1 MLRRFDQRNCK
12 TLNMQQILLYASHH
26 WILVSLTVAAA
37 IVVLVQETRART
49 ANFASI
55 GPMEAVR
62 LINSGGLLID
72 IRSKEV
78 YDAGHIRNA
87 RNLPGAAIVEG
98 AKVIERFKDKPVIAY
113 CDTGMTA
120 GAAARH
126 LGRLG
131 FTQAFNL
138 RGGLAAWRQENL
150 PVDKT

>member
-1 MLRRFDQRNCK
+1 
-12 TLNMQQILLYASHH
+12 MQQILLYASQH
-26 WILVSLTVAAA
+26 WILVPLTFAAA

-55 GPMEAVR
+55 SPTEAVR
-62 LINSGGLLID
+62 LMNSGGLLVD
-72 IRSKEV
+72 IRSKELF
-78 YDAGHIRNA
+78 DAGHIRNA
-87 RNLPGAAIVEG
+87 RNLPGAAIVDG

-120 GAAARH
+120 GSAARH

-131 FTQAFNL
+131 FTQAYNL

-150 PVDKT
+150 PVDKN